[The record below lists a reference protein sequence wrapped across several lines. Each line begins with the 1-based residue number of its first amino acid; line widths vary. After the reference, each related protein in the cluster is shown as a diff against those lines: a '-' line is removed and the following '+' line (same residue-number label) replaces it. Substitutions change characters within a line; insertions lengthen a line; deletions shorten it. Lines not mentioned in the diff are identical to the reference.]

1 MKSTKGICARQRK
14 EPVRSRSFSSAAKT
28 APQRRPGRAQAV
40 CALYV
45 RNRSRHA
52 PLMTP
57 MDGTSACRVEIRM
70 RGTAAASQECCR
82 RYFPMRAAT
91 IHSQVHQM
99 PRSGRAR
106 RSTARPLYDSTVV
119 LSCMALRLFDSSTT
133 VMLFFT
139 AARSSSAAGHTR
151 TVWPA
156 AWERPARAWDARRP
170 RDCMCACVAC
180 ARVFC
185 GAEAASAYDYR

>member
-57 MDGTSACRVEIRM
+57 MDGTSACRVDIRT

-82 RYFPMRAAT
+82 RCFPMRAAT

-99 PRSGRAR
+99 PRSNRAR
-106 RSTARPLYDSTVV
+106 RSTARPYDSTVV
-119 LSCMALRLFDSSTT
+119 LSCMALRLFDNSDSCSSS
-133 VMLFFT
+133 LR
-139 AARSSSAAGHTR
+139 RSPSAAGHIR

-185 GAEAASAYDYR
+185 GAEAASAYGYR